1 MMAPMRLRPL
11 RLWPFGQAPV
21 RIRAAEAGDTP
32 RLAQLHAACF
42 ARGWSEDEFAALVR
56 EATVTGHVAARDGEI
71 CGFILSR
78 AAADEAEILTVA
90 VDRRARGQGLGR
102 RLIEP
107 HLNALRACGV
117 EGVFLEVE
125 DGNLPAQRLYARA
138 GFREVGRRGAYYAGA
153 DATRR
158 DALVLARRLA

>member
-1 MMAPMRLRPL
+1 MAPV
-11 RLWPFGQAPV
+11 RLWPFNPAPV
-21 RIRAAEAGDTP
+21 RIRPAEGRDIC

-56 EATVTGHVAARDGEI
+56 DAAVTGHVAARDCEI

-90 VDRRARGQGLGR
+90 VDRRERGQGLGR

-125 DGNLPAQRLYARA
+125 DGNVPAQRLYARA
-138 GFREVGRRGAYYAGA
+138 GFREVGRRGAYYAGP
-153 DATRR
+153 DGTRR